1 MKILLATSILTL
13 SLMAYS
19 TEKTYSVPATGTLMK
34 YTTQD
39 NNNKNLDTK
48 YFSATGSLAF
58 YNNN

>member
-19 TEKTYSVPATGTLMK
+19 NEKTYSVPATGTLMK

-39 NNNKNLDTK
+39 SNNKTINTK